1 MNDYLVIGI
10 IAAVVIV
17 AAYNII
23 KVLTIRK
30 KGVEA
35 DGVISRI
42 TESSS
47 VDGDGSLDVTYTYYV
62 VYRTQDGNEIEANL
76 NHAPGRTRVGDQVR
90 IKYLPEK
97 PKHAVL
103 IKKTTVA

>member
-17 AAYNII
+17 AAFNII

-30 KGVEA
+30 KGVETE
-35 DGVISRI
+35 GVISRI
-42 TESSS
+42 EEQST
-47 VDGDGSLDVTYTYYV
+47 VDGDGSLDVTHTYYV
-62 VYRTQDGNEIEANL
+62 VFRTQDGQEMEADL
-76 NHAPGRTRVGDQVR
+76 NHAPGHTRVGDQVR

-103 IKKTTVA
+103 IK

>member
-1 MNDYLVIGI
+1 MNNFFVIGI
-10 IAAVVIV
+10 IALVVIV
-17 AAYNII
+17 AAFNII

-35 DGVISRI
+35 EGVISRI
-42 TESSS
+42 IEQSN

-62 VYRTQDGNEIEANL
+62 KFRTQDGQEVEADL
-76 NHAPGRTRVGDQVR
+76 NHAPSRIRVGDSVR

-103 IKKTTVA
+103 IINRK

>member
-17 AAYNII
+17 AAFYII
-23 KVLTIRK
+23 KVLTIRR
-30 KGVEA
+30 KGIETE
-35 DGVISRI
+35 GVISRI
-42 TESSS
+42 EEQST

-62 VYRTQDGNEIEANL
+62 VFRTQDGQEVEADL
-76 NHAPGRTRVGDQVR
+76 NHAPGHIRVGDQVR

-103 IKKTTVA
+103 IK

>member
-17 AAYNII
+17 AAFNII

-30 KGVEA
+30 KGIETE
-35 DGVISRI
+35 GVISRI
-42 TESSS
+42 EEQSS
-47 VDGDGSLDVTYTYYV
+47 VDGDGSLDVTHTYYV
-62 VYRTQDGNEIEANL
+62 VFRTQDGQEMEADL
-76 NHAPGRTRVGDQVR
+76 NHASGRTRLGDKVK

-103 IKKTTVA
+103 IK

>member
-1 MNDYLVIGI
+1 MNDYTVIGI

-17 AAYNII
+17 AAFNII
-23 KVLTIRK
+23 KVLMIRR
-30 KGVEA
+30 KGVETE
-35 DGVISRI
+35 GVISRI
-42 TESSS
+42 EEQST

-62 VYRTQDGNEIEANL
+62 IFKTQDGQEMEADL
-76 NHAPGRTRVGDQVR
+76 NHATGHICGGDQVR

-103 IKKTTVA
+103 IK

>member
-1 MNDYLVIGI
+1 MNDDLVIGI

-17 AAYNII
+17 AAFNII

-30 KGVEA
+30 KGIETE
-35 DGVISRI
+35 GVISRI
-42 TESSS
+42 EEQSS
-47 VDGDGSLDVTYTYYV
+47 VDGDGSLDVTHTYYV
-62 VYRTQDGNEIEANL
+62 VFRTQDGQKTEADL
-76 NHAPGRTRVGDQVR
+76 NHAPGHMRVGDQVR

-103 IKKTTVA
+103 IK

>member
-1 MNDYLVIGI
+1 MNNYTVIGI

-17 AAYNII
+17 AAFKII
-23 KVLTIRK
+23 KVITIRR
-30 KGVEA
+30 KGIETE
-35 DGVISRI
+35 GIISRI
-42 TESSS
+42 EEQST

-62 VYRTQDGNEIEANL
+62 IFKTQDGQKTEADL
-76 NHAPGRTRVGDQVR
+76 NHAPGHMRVGDQVR

-103 IKKTTVA
+103 IK

>member
-1 MNDYLVIGI
+1 MNNYIVIGI

-17 AAYNII
+17 AAFNII

-30 KGVEA
+30 KGIETE
-35 DGVISRI
+35 GVISRI
-42 TESSS
+42 EEQST

-62 VYRTQDGNEIEANL
+62 VFRTQDGQEMEADL
-76 NHAPGRTRVGDQVR
+76 NHAPGRTRVGDQVK

-103 IKKTTVA
+103 IK

>member
-1 MNDYLVIGI
+1 MNTYVIIGI
-10 IAAVVIV
+10 IALVVIV
-17 AAYNII
+17 AAFNII

-30 KGVEA
+30 KGVETE
-35 DGVISRI
+35 GIISRI
-42 TESSS
+42 DEQSM

-62 VYRTQDGNEIEANL
+62 IYKTQDGQEVEADL
-76 NHAPGRTRVGDQVR
+76 NHAPGRTRVGDVVR

-103 IKKTTVA
+103 VK

>member
-17 AAYNII
+17 AAFNII
-23 KVLTIRK
+23 KVLTIRR
-30 KGVEA
+30 KGIETE
-35 DGVISRI
+35 GVIFRI
-42 TESSS
+42 EEQST

-62 VYRTQDGNEIEANL
+62 VFRTQDGQEVEADL
-76 NHAPGRTRVGDQVR
+76 NNAPGHIRVGDQVR

-103 IKKTTVA
+103 VK